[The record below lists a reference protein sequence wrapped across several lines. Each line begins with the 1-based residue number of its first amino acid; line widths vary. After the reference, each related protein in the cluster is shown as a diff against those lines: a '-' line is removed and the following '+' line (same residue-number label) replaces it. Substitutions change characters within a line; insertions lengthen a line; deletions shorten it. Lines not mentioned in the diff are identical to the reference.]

1 MSLETFGYDSRIEAS
16 RRACGF
22 QDQEI
27 GRVVAEHRTRFIVAT
42 KSGEVDAETK
52 GSLRFSLTARED
64 LPAVGDWIALDRTDA
79 SSALI
84 HGILP
89 RSSVISRQATG
100 GSGEVQV
107 IAANVDH
114 ALLVQAID
122 RDFNLNRLDRYL
134 AICRDARI
142 APIILL
148 TKIDLIDP
156 ARLAEIRQAAES
168 RTAGT
173 PVVAVT
179 SNAPDG
185 YAPLE
190 SLMERG
196 RTYCL
201 LGSSGVGKSTLLN
214 RLSGRV
220 VMRTDAISDSTG
232 KGRHVTSHRE
242 LVALDNGAILI
253 DNPGM
258 REVGLALG
266 GTRIESGLGPMA
278 LDAGNCRYR
287 DCTHTAE
294 AGCAILAAL
303 ESGRL
308 DRSAYESWRKLEK
321 EREHFE
327 STTAQRRKK
336 DRSFGKMV
344 DSYKKLKGRS
354 DR

>member
-1 MSLETFGYDSRIEAS
+1 MSLEDFGYDSRLEAS
-16 RRACGF
+16 RLANGY
-22 QDQEI
+22 QDLEI
-27 GRVVAEHRTRFIVAT
+27 GRVVAEHRTRHIVAT
-42 KSGEVDAETK
+42 ISGEVDAEVK
-52 GSLRFSLTARED
+52 GSIRFSATARAD
-64 LPAVGDWIALDRTDA
+64 LPAVGDWVALDRPEA

-84 HGILP
+84 HAILP
-89 RSSVISRQATG
+89 RSSAISRQASG

-107 IAANVDH
+107 IATNVDH
-114 ALLVQAID
+114 AILVQAID
-122 RDFNLNRLDRYL
+122 RDFNLNRMDRYL

-142 APIILL
+142 APVVLL

-156 ARLAEIRQAAES
+156 ARLAEIRREAET
-168 RTAGT
+168 RTGGA
-173 PVVAVT
+173 PVLAVT
-179 SNAPDG
+179 SNTPDG
-185 YAPLE
+185 YASLE

-214 RLSGRV
+214 RLSGRE
-220 VMRTDAISDSTG
+220 VMRTDAISGSTG

-242 LVALDNGAILI
+242 LVVLDNGAILI

-266 GTRIESGLGPMA
+266 ETRIESGLGPMA
-278 LDAGNCRYR
+278 PYDGYCRYR

-303 ESGRL
+303 ESGRI
-308 DRSAYESWRKLEK
+308 DRSAYENWRKLEK

-344 DSYKKLKGRS
+344 DSYKKTMGRS
-354 DR
+354 ER